1 MIAADSLAALAH
13 RRAAEFS
20 APDHEG
26 VFSHPALFE
35 IEDESGARLI
45 DVLADLFEVAVEVLA
60 GTAGSVPGGVVKL
73 HEARAAF
80 EDAAGEQTVLRTQE
94 GLFPP
99 KLIPAHP
106 IVKPSLSEG

>member
-13 RRAAEFS
+13 RGAAEFS

-60 GTAGSVPGGVVKL
+60 GTAGAVQGGIVKL

-80 EDAAGEQTVLRTQE
+80 EDAATPFLPPRQ
-94 GLFPP
+94 FPAP
-99 KLIPAHP
+99 
-106 IVKPSLSEG
+106 EN